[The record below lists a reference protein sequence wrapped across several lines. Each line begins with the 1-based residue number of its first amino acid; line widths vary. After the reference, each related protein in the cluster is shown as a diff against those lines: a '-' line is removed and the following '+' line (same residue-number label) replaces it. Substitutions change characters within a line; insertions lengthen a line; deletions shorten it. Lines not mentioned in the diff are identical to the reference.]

1 MELTNREWMTLRMM
15 MYNMLQNVRDTGDGY
30 YSVSDT
36 LIEEEVELLKKI
48 AK

>member
-1 MELTNREWMTLRMM
+1 MELSNREWMTLRMM

-30 YSVSDT
+30 YAVSDT